1 MFGVKR
7 DISLSDL
14 FNEKKFYYKSKQI
27 ERVIEGE
34 TVIRKR
40 YTFFPV
46 VEPEP
51 VAQPKN
57 KMKAKKQK
65 AKKVETF
72 IPLF

>member
-1 MFGVKR
+1 MFGIKR
-7 DISLSDL
+7 DITLSDL
-14 FNEKKFYYKSKQI
+14 FNEKKFYYKSTQI

-34 TVIRKR
+34 AVIRKR

-46 VEPEP
+46 VEAEP
-51 VAQPKN
+51 VRQSKN
-57 KMKAKKQK
+57 KVKAKEKK